1 MLKPGIYPNVYI
13 EEVSLLKPVVW
24 MGDSLQR
31 IRGAAVDVRTE
42 AGHQLGLVQGG
53 EMPEDF
59 RPMPDVGPG
68 VVEIRLHGASEFRV
82 FYVAR
87 FAEAVYVLH
96 CFEKKTQATRM
107 ADLELG
113 RRRLRAVLAHRETM
127 MGGGG

>member
-1 MLKPGIYPNVYI
+1 MATDIYPKVYI

-31 IRGAAVDVRTE
+31 IRGAAADVRSE
-42 AGHQLGLVQGG
+42 AGHQLELVQGG

-59 RPMPDVGPG
+59 RPMPDVGSG
-68 VVEIRLHGASEFRV
+68 VVEIRLHGVSEFRV

-96 CFEKKTQATRM
+96 CFEKKTQATRT
-107 ADLELG
+107 AELELG

-127 MGGGG
+127 LGGAG